1 MLDSAH
7 LAKQEMEM
15 ASYIVKGQ
23 KIRKGRRCPHLPID
37 RIDTA
42 VTMLLFHN
50 AGLFEIH
57 PRWITI

>member
-23 KIRKGRRCPHLPID
+23 KIRKGRRRPHLPID

-42 VTMLLFHN
+42 VTVTVTFSQCR
-50 AGLFEIH
+50 FV
-57 PRWITI
+57 